1 MIRDK
6 YKKNSSKIL
15 LLFLAG
21 IIVGS
26 FSIIPMVFIQKV
38 IDYLTI
44 GNQSEFIKNIILYS
58 VVYILVNV
66 FKIAL
71 TNFGLKF
78 ELDLNRSIRDDIVE
92 NVLNTKIDLL
102 EKAGRSNVFNVI
114 VDDLK
119 SLDDKLIPLVF
130 ELGFSI
136 SSFLIGSI
144 IIIKYDYIMLLAM
157 IAISAISTIVIH
169 RILEKSETASLNSQV
184 QRLNVINK
192 LYDIIVGARDIK
204 LFNKEKVFITEFNE
218 ENHKLNIL
226 DKKIVNIK
234 NVSQALVSLLFNL
247 IMAILIFIGGMRVSQ
262 GDLSVGA
269 LIAIILYASMITDPI
284 FNIIENQKEIST
296 LKNSIK
302 RIDETF
308 NSIERDNINL
318 IENFDIIEFKDVSL
332 NYGDNYI
339 LNNFNLVINKN
350 DKLKINGRTGSG
362 KSTIAKLITN
372 MYKPISGNIYIDGK
386 ENQTISISA
395 VFQENKLFNMSIID
409 NITFKSNVDEEK
421 LNQIIKICRLDEVI
435 EKYSATNI
443 GFDSS
448 TLSGGEKTR
457 VLLARALYKDC
468 ELYIFDEISTGLDE
482 VLFYEIFDD
491 LMKYLESKTVIII
504 DHKYICENYFTKTVS
519 IS

>member
-1 MIRDK
+1 MIREK
-6 YKKNSSKIL
+6 YKKNFSKIL
-15 LLFLAG
+15 LLFLTG

-26 FSIIPMVFIQKV
+26 LSIFPMVFIQKV
-38 IDYLTI
+38 IDYLTL
-44 GNQSEFIKNIILYS
+44 GNKSEFIKYILLYS
-58 VVYILVNV
+58 LVYILVNM

-71 TNFGLKF
+71 VNFGSKF
-78 ELDLNRSIRDDIVE
+78 ELNLNRDIREEIVE
-92 NVLNTKIDLL
+92 SILNTKIDLL

-114 VDDLK
+114 IDDLK
-119 SLDDKLIPLVF
+119 SLDDKLIPLIF

-136 SSFLIGSI
+136 SSFVIGSI
-144 IIIKYDYIMLLAM
+144 IIIKYDYIMLFAM
-157 IAISAISTIVIH
+157 IAISAVSTIVIQK
-169 RILEKSETASLNSQV
+169 ILNSSEAASEKSQI

-192 LYDIIVGARDIK
+192 FFDIIVGARDIK
-204 LFNKEKVFITEFNE
+204 LFNKEKSFTSEFQK
-218 ENHKLNIL
+218 ENHDLNVL

-262 GDLSVGA
+262 GSLSVGA

-284 FNIIENQKEIST
+284 FNVIENQKEISAF
-296 LKNSIK
+296 KNSVK

-308 NSIERDNINL
+308 ENIERENVNL
-318 IENFDIIEFKDVSL
+318 IADFNTIEFKNVSL
-332 NYGDNYI
+332 NYGDNQI
-339 LNNFNLVINKN
+339 LKDFNLVINKG

-372 MYKPISGNIYIDGK
+372 MYKPTSGKIYVDGK
-386 ENQTISISA
+386 ENQTISLSA

-409 NITFKSNVDEEK
+409 NITFKSKVDEGK
-421 LNQIIKICRLDEVI
+421 LNQIIKICRLEEVL
-435 EKYSATNI
+435 EKYSENKI

-448 TLSGGEKTR
+448 TLSGGERTR

-482 VLFYEIFDD
+482 NLFYEIFDD
-491 LMKYLESKTVIII
+491 LMKYLESKTIITI
-504 DHKYICENYFTKTVS
+504 DHKYIRENYFTKS
-519 IS
+519 ISM

>member
-1 MIRDK
+1 MIREK
-6 YKKNSSKIL
+6 YKKNFSKIL
-15 LLFLAG
+15 LLFLTG

-26 FSIIPMVFIQKV
+26 LSIFPMVFIQKV

-44 GNQSEFIKNIILYS
+44 GNQGEFIKYIILYS
-58 VVYILVNV
+58 LVYILVNM

-71 TNFGLKF
+71 VNFGSKF
-78 ELDLNRSIRDDIVE
+78 ELNLNRDIREEIVE
-92 NVLNTKIDLL
+92 SILNTKIDLL

-114 VDDLK
+114 IDDLK
-119 SLDDKLIPLVF
+119 SLDDKLIPLIF

-136 SSFLIGSI
+136 SSFVIGSI
-144 IIIKYDYIMLLAM
+144 IIIKYDYIMLFAM
-157 IAISAISTIVIH
+157 IAISAVSTIVIQK
-169 RILEKSETASLNSQV
+169 ILNSSEAASEKSQI

-192 LYDIIVGARDIK
+192 FFDIIVGARDIK
-204 LFNKEKVFITEFNE
+204 LFNKEKSFTSEFQK
-218 ENHKLNIL
+218 ENHDLNVL

-262 GDLSVGA
+262 GSLSVGA

-284 FNIIENQKEIST
+284 FNVIENQKEISAF
-296 LKNSIK
+296 KNSVK

-308 NSIERDNINL
+308 KNIERENVNL
-318 IENFDIIEFKDVSL
+318 IADFNTIEFKDVSL
-332 NYGDNYI
+332 NYGDNQI
-339 LNNFNLVINKN
+339 LKDFNLVINKG

-362 KSTIAKLITN
+362 KSTLAKLITN
-372 MYKPISGNIYIDGK
+372 MYKPTSGKIYVDGS
-386 ENQTISISA
+386 ENQTISLSA

-409 NITFKSNVDEEK
+409 NITFKSKVDEGK
-421 LNQIIKICRLDEVI
+421 LNQIIKICRLEEVL
-435 EKYSATNI
+435 EKYSENKI

-448 TLSGGEKTR
+448 TLSGGERTR

-482 VLFYEIFDD
+482 NLFYEIFDD
-491 LMKYLESKTVIII
+491 LMKYLESKTTITI
-504 DHKYICENYFTKTVS
+504 DHKYIRENYFTKS
-519 IS
+519 ISM